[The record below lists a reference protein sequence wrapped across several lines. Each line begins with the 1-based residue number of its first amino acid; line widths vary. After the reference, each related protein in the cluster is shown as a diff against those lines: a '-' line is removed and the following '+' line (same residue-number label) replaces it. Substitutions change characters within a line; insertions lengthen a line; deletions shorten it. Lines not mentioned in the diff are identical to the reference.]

1 MKEKELYST
10 ARFKVH
16 PGKLDEWKRL
26 SALCMESA
34 RTKDTGTLEYIV
46 FLSDDQSEGV
56 VHERYR
62 DSDALLQHIANLGEL
77 MGAIM
82 KTATYTGE
90 ICGNASPALRK
101 ALEGAGVGVFK
112 LHQSM

>member
-16 PGKLDEWKRL
+16 PGKVDEFKRL

-34 RTKDTGTLEYIV
+34 RHKDTGTLEYIV
-46 FLSDDQSEGV
+46 FLNEDQTEGV

-62 DSDALLQHIANLGEL
+62 DSESLLQHVANLGEL
-77 MGAIM
+77 MAAIM
-82 KTATYTGE
+82 NVADFTGE
-90 ICGNASPALRK
+90 ICGTPSPALVK
-101 ALEGAGVGVFK
+101 ALEGTVVRLFK
-112 LHQSM
+112 LHQSL